1 MKQGLRLFF
10 ILMLSISIQI
20 SASAQQP
27 TVPEHEKKVYINDG
41 NTYVQKSLPLY
52 FKFST
57 SPGGQQYDLTS
68 KMSSKYA
75 NPMYLDTE
83 GINYMRSRY
92 AVDQNTKKT
101 IQPQQEVM
109 YEL

>member
-1 MKQGLRLFF
+1 
-10 ILMLSISIQI
+10 MLSISIQI

-57 SPGGQQYDLTS
+57 SPGGQRLQMT
-68 KMSSKYA
+68 
-75 NPMYLDTE
+75 
-83 GINYMRSRY
+83 MR
-92 AVDQNTKKT
+92 
-101 IQPQQEVM
+101 
-109 YEL
+109 